1 MTMEI
6 KWNGITPIRWQL
18 NFEAKVD
25 GKDYEICVLVDDD
38 GIEWDNLMVYNE
50 KDSAF
55 EHTDS
60 DELPDE
66 LLTAM
71 DEWKFNEG
79 GLI

>member
-1 MTMEI
+1 MEI
-6 KWNGITPIRWQL
+6 KINGITPMRWQF
-18 NFEAKVD
+18 NFDAKVD

-60 DELPDE
+60 GDLPDE
-66 LLTAM
+66 LVKAM
-71 DEWKFNEG
+71 DEMKFKEG
-79 GLI
+79 VLI